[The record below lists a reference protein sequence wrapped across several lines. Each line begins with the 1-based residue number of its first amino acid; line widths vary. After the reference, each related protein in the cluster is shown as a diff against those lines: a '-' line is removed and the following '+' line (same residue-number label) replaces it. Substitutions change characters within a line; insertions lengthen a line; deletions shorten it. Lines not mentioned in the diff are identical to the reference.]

1 MLDFRPPHHL
11 PTIPHRY
18 RPYSAPGLG
27 CLRSVRVQRGG
38 LQQLRGSGATA
49 NSAATPGV
57 GGRVHG
63 RSHVD
68 GRGRWARRYAPPG
81 RRPRTLALL
90 AHLAATSPRRHTP
103 PLLAG
108 CGWLRSWDAPP
119 QPAACAS
126 AREHCMRC
134 LRRSALASAAAAIWR
149 RCVCPRN
156 ELCTTQTVSG
166 SSGFWL
172 CNTSVWQPGFF
183 FRGWLPRIWGSITQ
197 TLVKNDGRHVDR
209 ARPTSNKPWNTHPHS
224 SNGTTARCPCSRGL
238 NIPQRRRSRRVPP

>member
-38 LQQLRGSGATA
+38 SQQLRGSGATA

-172 CNTSVWQPGFF
+172 CTSVWQPGFF
-183 FRGWLPRIWGSITQ
+183 FRGWLPRIWGRTVQITPATGQ
-197 TLVKNDGRHVDR
+197 PTDQRVYLPGISRPPSPEGEPRSGRP
-209 ARPTSNKPWNTHPHS
+209 AQPN
-224 SNGTTARCPCSRGL
+224 ARCGS
-238 NIPQRRRSRRVPP
+238 